1 MWSSPIF
8 IFLIFKD
15 YERLLTVFKKN
26 YKMVRIFQGWLESDI
41 PPATSVRDSLYLFA
55 DWVKFGGP
63 PVRQQMLEQGAYE
76 AVTKAWSLI
85 CYSGIDGT
93 VTLFS

>member
-1 MWSSPIF
+1 
-8 IFLIFKD
+8 
-15 YERLLTVFKKN
+15 
-26 YKMVRIFQGWLESDI
+26 MVRIFQGWLESDI